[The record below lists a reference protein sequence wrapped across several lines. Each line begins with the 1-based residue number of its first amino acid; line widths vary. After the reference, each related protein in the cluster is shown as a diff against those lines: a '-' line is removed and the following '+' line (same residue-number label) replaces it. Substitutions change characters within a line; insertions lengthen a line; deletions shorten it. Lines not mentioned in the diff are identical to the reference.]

1 MIYVAAFILSLFF
14 LHLYVKSK
22 VNIFLMLAMIPLT
35 LLSGLRYKVGTD
47 YIDTYQISFYAIKN
61 GFNVDGY
68 DYGFTLL
75 NKAILAFSNE
85 PQFLFFLT
93 SIIIGIFVFGA
104 IKSSVNPELSLY
116 IYVCSGMYFMGMNQ
130 VKQFLGMA
138 LCLYSIK
145 LFFEKKIILFSIL
158 QFVAVSFH
166 TANAIFLLPFI
177 FMRFPKIEK
186 ILSPRIIAPSLV
198 AIGILSSVVA
208 NVLFDKILIYSRFYD
223 RYSDSDYVTSNFSWA
238 YFIMNLYG
246 LICFFYL
253 YKLNKE
259 NKKYQLFYIFKILS
273 LFLVVLSSQFWLAAR
288 LSDVLFIVDIL
299 SLPFLCSLI
308 QKNKVRIV
316 AQIGIVFL
324 FGYYVYWSMFL
335 LNNHS
340 PFPYQYRLPYL
351 I

>member
-1 MIYVAAFILSLFF
+1 MIYVVTFILSICF

-22 VNIFLMLAMIPLT
+22 VDSFFILAMAPLT

-47 YIDTYQISFYAIKN
+47 YIDTYQVSFYTIKN
-61 GFNVDGY
+61 GFDVDGY
-68 DYGFTLL
+68 DSGFTLL
-75 NKAILAFSNE
+75 NKAVLAFSND
-85 PQFLFFLT
+85 PQLLFLLT
-93 SIIIGIFVFGA
+93 SIIIGIFVFLA
-104 IKSSVNPELSLY
+104 IKSSVNPEMSLY

-138 LCLYSIK
+138 ICIYSIK
-145 LFFEKKIILFSIL
+145 LYFEKKFIIFSLL
-158 QFVAVSFH
+158 QFIALSFH

-177 FMRFPKIEK
+177 FMRIPKIEK
-186 ILSPRIIAPSLV
+186 ILSPRFIAPTLV
-198 AIGILSSVVA
+198 GIAIFASVVA
-208 NVLFDKILIYSRFYD
+208 NKLFDKILIYTRFYD
-223 RYSDSDYVTSNFSWA
+223 RYSDSSYVTSNFSWA

-246 LICFFYL
+246 LILFFYL
-253 YKLNKE
+253 YKLNKKNE
-259 NKKYQLFYIFKILS
+259 RYQLFYIFKIFS
-273 LFLVVLSSQFWLAAR
+273 LTLVVLSSQFWLASR

-308 QKNKVRIV
+308 QKNKVQRI

-340 PFPYQYRLPYL
+340 PFPYQYRLLNL